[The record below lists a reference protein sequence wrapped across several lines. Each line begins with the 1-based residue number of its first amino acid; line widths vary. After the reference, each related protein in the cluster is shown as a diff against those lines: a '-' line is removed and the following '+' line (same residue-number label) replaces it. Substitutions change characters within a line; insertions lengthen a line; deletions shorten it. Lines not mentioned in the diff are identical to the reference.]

1 MSEAKGK
8 DLNRKSKL
16 ECFVNKYCLVDF
28 LKTRGTFLQRIEKVR
43 QMSQT
48 AYLEVLVLPNQEH
61 SVKLKSRILR
71 RIKMKEAVQ
80 RTRCN
85 SKYR

>member
-1 MSEAKGK
+1 MSGAKGK

-16 ECFVNKYCLVDF
+16 ECFVNGYCLVDS
-28 LKTRGTFLQRIEKVR
+28 LKIRGTFLQRIEKVR

-48 AYLEVLVLPNQEH
+48 AYLEVLVPLNQEH
-61 SVKLKSRILR
+61 NVKLKSRILR
-71 RIKMKEAVQ
+71 RIKMKEVVQ
-80 RTRCN
+80 KTLCN

>member
-16 ECFVNKYCLVDF
+16 ECFVNKYCSVDF
-28 LKTRGTFLQRIEKVR
+28 LKIRGTFLQRIEKVR

-48 AYLEVLVLPNQEH
+48 AYLEVQVLLNQEH
-61 SVKLKSRILR
+61 SVKLKSRVLR
-71 RIKMKEAVQ
+71 RIKMKEVVQ
-80 RTRCN
+80 KTLYN
-85 SKYR
+85 SK